1 MKAVRS
7 VRQNRWAVGL
17 VWTIAAACLPATAAA
32 DVSGRSA
39 DGFVVTVALNVAA
52 PPETVYASL
61 TRHVGEWWDAAHT
74 YSGDSMNLSIIA
86 EPGGCFCEA
95 LPDGGGVQHATVI
108 NVAPGRLLRMS
119 GALGPLQASAVTGT
133 LSWQFEKSG
142 SADSKLV
149 LTYVVGGYAPGGL
162 DKVAEAVD
170 MVLTR
175 QAQLLKRH
183 AEQARGRR

>member
-1 MKAVRS
+1 VS
-7 VRQNRWAVGL
+7 E
-17 VWTIAAACLPATAAA
+17 VWRTTWRVIVVAI
-32 DVSGRSA
+32 
-39 DGFVVTVALNVAA
+39 VVTFVPVAARAEVSNRSSAGFIVTVTLSVAA

-61 TRHVGEWWDAAHT
+61 TRHVAEWWDAAHT
-74 YSGDSMNLSIIA
+74 YSGDSKNLSIIA

-95 LPDGGGVQHATVI
+95 LADGGGVQHAMVV

-149 LTYVVGGYAPGGL
+149 VTYVVGGYASGGL
-162 DKVAEAVD
+162 DKIADAVD
-170 MVLTR
+170 MVITR

-183 AEQARGRR
+183 AEEARGRR

>member
-1 MKAVRS
+1 MSRPMWSAIVVAMVIAVAPDVARAEVSNRS
-7 VRQNRWAVGL
+7 
-17 VWTIAAACLPATAAA
+17 
-32 DVSGRSA
+32 SA
-39 DGFVVTVALNVAA
+39 GFIVTVNLNVAA

-74 YSGDSMNLSIIA
+74 YSGDSKNLSLIA

-95 LPDGGGVQHATVI
+95 LVDGGGVQHATVV

-142 SADSKLV
+142 SAESKLV
-149 LTYVVGGYAPGGL
+149 VTYVVGGYASGGL
-162 DKVAEAVD
+162 DRIADAVD
-170 MVLTR
+170 TVITR

-183 AEQARGRR
+183 AEEARGRR

>member
-1 MKAVRS
+1 MQPHLKNFRIA
-7 VRQNRWAVGL
+7 GL
-17 VWTIAAACLPATAAA
+17 ALATAFLPASALAE
-32 DVSGRSA
+32 VSSRSA
-39 DGFVVTVALNVAA
+39 SGFIVNVALNVAA

-61 TRHVGEWWDAAHT
+61 TRHLSEWWDAAHT
-74 YSGDSMNLSIIA
+74 YSGDSKNMSLIA

-95 LPDGGGVQHATVI
+95 LADGGGVQHATVV
-108 NVAPGRLLRMS
+108 NVAPGKLLRMS
-119 GALGPLQASAVTGT
+119 GALGPLQAGAVTGT

-149 LTYVVGGYAPGGL
+149 LTYIVGGYTAGGL
-162 DKVAEAVD
+162 DKVADAVD

-175 QAQLLKRH
+175 QAELLKRH

>member
-1 MKAVRS
+1 MSMSRPIWLPIVVAMVIAVAPGAARAEVSNRS
-7 VRQNRWAVGL
+7 
-17 VWTIAAACLPATAAA
+17 
-32 DVSGRSA
+32 SA
-39 DGFVVTVALNVAA
+39 GFIVTVNLTVAA
-52 PPETVYASL
+52 PPEAVYASL

-74 YSGDSMNLSIIA
+74 YSGDSKNLSLIA

-95 LPDGGGVQHATVI
+95 LVNGGGVQHATVV

-142 SADSKLV
+142 SAESKLV
-149 LTYVVGGYAPGGL
+149 VTYVVGGYASGGL
-162 DKVAEAVD
+162 DTIADAVD
-170 MVLTR
+170 TVITR

-183 AEQARGRR
+183 AEEARGRR

>member
-1 MKAVRS
+1 MKSILLAFMLATL
-7 VRQNRWAVGL
+7 WLPA
-17 VWTIAAACLPATAAA
+17 PATAE
-32 DVSGRSA
+32 VSSRSA
-39 DGFVVTVALNVAA
+39 SGFIVNVALNVAA

-61 TRHVGEWWDAAHT
+61 TRHLGEWWDAAHT
-74 YSGDSMNLSIIA
+74 YSGDSRNMSIIA

-95 LPDGGGVQHATVI
+95 LADGGGVQHATVI
-108 NVAPGRLLRMS
+108 NVAPGKLLRMS
-119 GALGPLQASAVTGT
+119 GALGPLQVGAVTGT

-149 LTYVVGGYAPGGL
+149 LTYVVGGYAAGGL
-162 DKVAEAVD
+162 DKVADAVD

-175 QAQLLKRH
+175 QAELLKRH